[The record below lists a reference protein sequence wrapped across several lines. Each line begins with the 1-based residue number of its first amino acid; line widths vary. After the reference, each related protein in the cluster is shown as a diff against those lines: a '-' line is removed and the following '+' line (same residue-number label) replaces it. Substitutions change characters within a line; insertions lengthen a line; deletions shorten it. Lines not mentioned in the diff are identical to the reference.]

1 MTPAQKPLRQT
12 LALNDT
18 FYETTLTKKYANRKP
33 YAPKDPRLLMAIIP
47 GLILELRVGVGDQ
60 VREGGDLLVLEAM
73 KMQNHITAH
82 DDVTIKA
89 LHVAV
94 GDTVTKGQLLME
106 FE

>member
-1 MTPAQKPLRQT
+1 VSP
-12 LALNDT
+12 
-18 FYETTLTKKYANRKP
+18 
-33 YAPKDPRLLMAIIP
+33 
-47 GLILELRVGVGDQ
+47 GDQ
-60 VREGGDLLVLEAM
+60 VRSGHDLLVLEAM

-82 DDVTIKA
+82 DDVTVKA

>member
-12 LALNDT
+12 IALNDT
-18 FYETTLTKKYANRKP
+18 VYETTLTKKYAQRKP
-33 YAPKDPRLLMAIIP
+33 YAPKDPSRLTAIIP
-47 GLILELRVGVGDQ
+47 GLILELRVSPGDQ
-60 VREGGDLLVLEAM
+60 VRSGHDLLVLEAM

-82 DDVTIKA
+82 DDVTVKA

-94 GDTVTKGQLLME
+94 GDTVTKGLLLME